1 MTGGA
6 VEEKVDSSLG
16 VEGSNPDRG
25 SWHFCKIFRTAE
37 TVDSYVLI
45 PSKSDQNDKK
55 NVGVLI
61 GFGEVKPTQTDN
73 SYV

>member
-1 MTGGA
+1 M
-6 VEEKVDSSLG
+6 EEKVDSSLG
-16 VEGSNPDRG
+16 VEGSIPDRD
-25 SWHFCKIFRTAE
+25 WHFCKIFRTAE

-55 NVGVLI
+55 NVGALI